1 MAPLLSAN
9 EEEIPFDI
17 NEDEILA
24 KPLDD
29 AKPSKLKKAAA
40 AFAAFLLFFL
50 IVSYSV
56 AFLGMDSIPGLIK
69 SRQMDVYGIPLGD
82 SMLVFSEGI
91 YDEIVSYANEN
102 EGVETKFCL
111 MGERKDGII
120 TVTSLF
126 KPLIIAQDFK
136 SVTSKPCPEGT
147 IVSVHT
153 HPLLH
158 CTPSIQDYR
167 ALHSSQDSEYN
178 AVMCERGR
186 FYFY

>member
-69 SRQMDVYGIPLGD
+69 SRQMDVTAYRLEIQCLY
-82 SMLVFSEGI
+82 SLKVFMMRL
-91 YDEIVSYANEN
+91 YLMQMR
-102 EGVETKFCL
+102 TKVL
-111 MGERKDGII
+111 RQN
-120 TVTSLF
+120 S
-126 KPLIIAQDFK
+126 A
-136 SVTSKPCPEGT
+136 
-147 IVSVHT
+147 
-153 HPLLH
+153 
-158 CTPSIQDYR
+158 
-167 ALHSSQDSEYN
+167 
-178 AVMCERGR
+178 
-186 FYFY
+186 